1 MTKLV
6 RNATA
11 KSQETAHKAPRRNG
25 LHSKSKYGKRK
36 EYLTQIDLGNQPDA
50 ITITPKSVAKLIQ
63 RGRKKVIGTKFDP
76 YGKLVDPTAQIKEDA
91 TEILISFIRDMGYMS
106 RQDIINHTCLI
117 LAIAKGP
124 RVWQRIRKSVAA
136 GNIVTAV
143 MH

>member
-11 KSQETAHKAPRRNG
+11 KSQATAHKAPRRNG

-63 RGRKKVIGTKFDP
+63 RRQNFHRLSRSWPIFHLKFA
-76 YGKLVDPTAQIKEDA
+76 LHAV
-91 TEILISFIRDMGYMS
+91 TE
-106 RQDIINHTCLI
+106 
-117 LAIAKGP
+117 LAP
-124 RVWQRIRKSVAA
+124 VAVL
-136 GNIVTAV
+136 NTV
-143 MH
+143 